1 MPRNNKVTGRVFA
14 EIAETSRRKGAYEK
28 FLAIDQEMGFQEMGF
43 QESEKLKEIKEKY
56 STLVQECADDI
67 KILAALEEII
77 TQIRAKEAINT
88 ELRLSLSRDYIYARS
103 SFYRKDNKINDIR
116 IVVGK
121 VDEYGDELD
130 ELINDTNFRI
140 LCKEKVIEAMDK
152 EININITNLN
162 LIYAN
167 EETKRF

>member
-14 EIAETSRRKGAYEK
+14 EIAETSRQKGAYDK
-28 FLAIDQEMGFQEMGF
+28 FLAIDQEMGFQES
-43 QESEKLKEIKEKY
+43 ESLKKLKKDYKVLVNDIATNIK
-56 STLVQECADDI
+56 V
-67 KILAALEEII
+67 LAALEEII
-77 TQIRAKEAINT
+77 TQIRAKEAIDS

-116 IVVGK
+116 VVVGK
-121 VDEYGDELD
+121 VEEYGDKLD
-130 ELINDTNFRI
+130 KLIKDQNFRT
-140 LCKEKVIEAMDK
+140 LCKVKLIESMDK

-162 LIYAN
+162 LIYVN